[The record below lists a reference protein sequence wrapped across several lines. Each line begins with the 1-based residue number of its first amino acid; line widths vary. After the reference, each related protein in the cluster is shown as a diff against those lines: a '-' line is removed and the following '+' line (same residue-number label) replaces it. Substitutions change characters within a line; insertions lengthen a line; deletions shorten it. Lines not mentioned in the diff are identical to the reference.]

1 MDFSLTDEQKALTD
15 LAAEILRDRTPAER
29 VKQVEQTDDGYD
41 AGLWAELA
49 KAGLIGA
56 PLPGDYGGSDGGFLD
71 LCLLLEQQGRRVAP
85 LPLLATLLPALAIA
99 RFGTEKQRDAWLRD
113 VAAGQ
118 RLLSMALEEPGGD
131 PRAPATTATP
141 TGGGWSVTGTK
152 SGVPIAHRAAAIL
165 VPARTSDGRI
175 VVLLLDPKAN
185 GVTLERQQPMDW
197 EPQFRLTLADVRV
210 GADAVLGSAD
220 GGAAI
225 LEWIV
230 DRATAGLCAIA
241 AGACEEAVRLT
252 AEYASNRKQFDK
264 PIAMFQAVGQRLA
277 DSFIDH
283 QAVQLTMLQAASRLA
298 DDLESACE
306 IATAKYWA
314 AEGGSRIGHAALHV
328 HGGIS
333 IDVDYPI
340 HRYFLWLKTIEN
352 TLGAATP
359 QLVRLGD
366 LIAAAYTADVERPG
380 R

>member
-15 LAAEILRDRTPAER
+15 LAAEILRDRTPPER
-29 VKQVEQTDDGYD
+29 VKHIEQTEDGYD
-41 AGLWAELA
+41 AALWAELA

-56 PLPGDYGGSDGGFLD
+56 VLPAEHGGSGGGFLD

-85 LPLLATLLPALAIA
+85 LPLLATLLPALAVV
-99 RFGTEKQRDAWLRD
+99 RFGTAAQRGGWLKD

-118 RLLSMALEEPGGD
+118 RLLSMALEEPGAD
-131 PRAPATTATP
+131 PRAPSTTATP
-141 TGGGWSVTGTK
+141 AGGGWSITGTK
-152 SGVPIAHRAAAIL
+152 SGVPIAHRAALIL
-165 VPARTSDGRI
+165 VPARTPDGRVI
-175 VVLLLDPKAN
+175 VLLVDPKTN
-185 GVTLERQQPMDW
+185 DVELERQQPMNW
-197 EPQFRLTLADVRV
+197 EPQFRMTFKGTRV
-210 GADAVLGSAD
+210 GADAVLGSAEN
-220 GGAAI
+220 GATA

-241 AGACEEAVRLT
+241 SGACEEAVRLT

-298 DDLESACE
+298 DDLPSARE

-314 AEGGSRIGHAALHV
+314 AEGGSRIGHAGLHV

-366 LIAAAYTADVERPG
+366 LIAAE
-380 R
+380 